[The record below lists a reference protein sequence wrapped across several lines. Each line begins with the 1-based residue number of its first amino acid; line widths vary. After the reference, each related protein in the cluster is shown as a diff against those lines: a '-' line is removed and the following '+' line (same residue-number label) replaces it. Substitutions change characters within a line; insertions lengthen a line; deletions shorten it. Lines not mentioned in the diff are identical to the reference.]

1 MPPIDAVPASSQ
13 SDGKWKIA
21 YVPSGNPLS
30 VAIVKGATSK
40 NLTYSFTPDGFNW
53 ATTQAEVADPR
64 LTLTQDLTRP
74 GKKKET
80 LETKYVDSVAVDSAA
95 AVLTEGTSGFFVIRR
110 GVDNA
115 TEWAAGDK
123 VDVITFTAGA
133 QRPDAPVENG
143 VDTISQTQYIT
154 DVTKRKAVLVA

>member
-154 DVTKRKAVLVA
+154 DVTKRKAVLIA

>member
-1 MPPIDAVPASSQ
+1 MPLDPIPASSQ

-30 VAIVKGATSK
+30 VAIIKGASSK

-64 LTLTQDLTRP
+64 LTLVQDLSRP

-80 LETKYVDSVAVDSAA
+80 LETKYVDSSDANAA
-95 AVLTEGTSGFFVIRR
+95 ATILTEGTSGFFVVRR
-110 GVDNA
+110 GTDNA
-115 TEWAAGDK
+115 TDWTVGDK

-154 DVTKRKAVLVA
+154 SVTQRKVTLVA

>member
-30 VAIVKGATSK
+30 VAIVKGVTSK

-53 ATTQAEVADPR
+53 AITQAEVTDPR
-64 LTLTQDLTRP
+64 LTLVQDLTRP

-80 LETKYVDSVAVDSAA
+80 LETKYVASAATDSAA
-95 AVLTEGTSGFFVIRR
+95 VVLAEGTSGYFVVRR
-110 GVDNA
+110 GTDNA
-115 TEWAAGDK
+115 TDWTVGDK

-143 VDTISQTQYIT
+143 VDTISQTQFIT
-154 DVTKRKAVLVA
+154 DVTKRQAVLIA